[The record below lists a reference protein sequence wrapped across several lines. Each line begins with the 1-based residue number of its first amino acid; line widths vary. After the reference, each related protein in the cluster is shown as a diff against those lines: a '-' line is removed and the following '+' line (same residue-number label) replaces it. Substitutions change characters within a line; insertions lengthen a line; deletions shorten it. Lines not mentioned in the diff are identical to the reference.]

1 MPETEKLSKK
11 AQKKALRLEK
21 IKAQIKENRKL
32 KKQLAKDKK
41 KEFRN
46 QSDRQSTPSEN
57 HVSKK
62 TLKLQTI
69 EKLQNVLKD
78 DKSSRPR
85 ICIDLQY
92 EELMSEKE
100 LIHLAQQLS
109 RVYGFN
115 RKSSNPCHL
124 TFCHLPN
131 DCKTRKI
138 CCDKSDGFA
147 NYILN
152 FSEKSLIDT
161 FETRKEDI
169 VYLTPDSENL
179 LEDIEDNKVYVI
191 GGLVDD
197 SVKKLST
204 LRFAKDQGLNTAKL
218 PIDKYCSRISGS
230 FKQILTINQVFEILL
245 NKIQG
250 FSWPQVF
257 SQSLPSRIGFQSQGS
272 SEEGFDSPIKA
283 SSENGET

>member
-1 MPETEKLSKK
+1 MPETEQLSKK

-21 IKAQIKENRKL
+21 LKAQNKANRKL

-41 KEFRN
+41 KE
-46 QSDRQSTPSEN
+46 SISKSGQSTASEN

-78 DKSSRPR
+78 DASSRPK

-115 RKSSNPCHL
+115 RKSSDPCHL
-124 TFCHLPN
+124 TFCHLPK
-131 DCKTRKI
+131 DCKTRQI
-138 CCDKSDGFA
+138 CCDKSEGFA

-161 FETRKEDI
+161 FENRKQDL
-169 VYLTPDSENL
+169 VYLTPDSDNL
-179 LEDIEDNKVYVI
+179 LEDIEDNKIYVI

-197 SVKKLST
+197 SVKKLSS
-204 LRFAKDQGLNTAKL
+204 LSFAKDQGLTTAKL
-218 PIDKYCSRISGS
+218 PIDKYCSRIEGS

-257 SQSLPSRIGFQSQGS
+257 SQSLPSRIGFQSQ
-272 SEEGFDSPIKA
+272 EGFASPVVKP

>member
-1 MPETEKLSKK
+1 MPETEQLSKK

-21 IKAQIKENRKL
+21 LKAQNKANRKL

-41 KEFRN
+41 KE
-46 QSDRQSTPSEN
+46 SISKSGQSTASEN

-78 DKSSRPR
+78 DASSRPK

-115 RKSSNPCHL
+115 RKSSYPCHL
-124 TFCHLPN
+124 TFCHLPK
-131 DCKTRKI
+131 DCKTRQI
-138 CCDKSDGFA
+138 CCDKSEGFA

-161 FETRKEDI
+161 FENRKQDL
-169 VYLTPDSENL
+169 VYLTPDSDNL
-179 LEDIEDNKVYVI
+179 LEDIEDNKIYVI

-197 SVKKLST
+197 SVKKLSS
-204 LRFAKDQGLNTAKL
+204 LSFAKDQGLTTAKL
-218 PIDKYCSRISGS
+218 PIDKYCSRIEGS

-257 SQSLPSRIGFQSQGS
+257 SQSLPSRIGFQSQ
-272 SEEGFDSPIKA
+272 EGFASPVVEA

>member
-1 MPETEKLSKK
+1 MPETEQLSKK

-21 IKAQIKENRKL
+21 LKAQKKANRKL

-41 KEFRN
+41 KE
-46 QSDRQSTPSEN
+46 SISKSGQSTASEN

-78 DKSSRPR
+78 DASSRPK

-115 RKSSNPCHL
+115 RKSSDPCHL
-124 TFCHLPN
+124 TFCHLPK
-131 DCKTRKI
+131 DCKTRQI
-138 CCDKSDGFA
+138 CCDKSEGFA

-161 FETRKEDI
+161 FENRKQDL
-169 VYLTPDSENL
+169 VYLTPDSDNL
-179 LEDIEDNKVYVI
+179 LEDIEDNKIYVI

-197 SVKKLST
+197 SVKKLSS
-204 LRFAKDQGLNTAKL
+204 LSFAKDQGLTTAKL
-218 PIDKYCSRISGS
+218 PIDKYCSRIEGS

-257 SQSLPSRIGFQSQGS
+257 SQSLPSRIGFQSQ
-272 SEEGFDSPIKA
+272 EGFASPVVKP

>member
-1 MPETEKLSKK
+1 MPETEQLSKK

-21 IKAQIKENRKL
+21 LKAQKKANRKL

-41 KEFRN
+41 KE
-46 QSDRQSTPSEN
+46 SISKSGQSTASEN

-78 DKSSRPR
+78 NASIRPK

-115 RKSSNPCHL
+115 RKSSDPCHL
-124 TFCHLPN
+124 TFCHLPK
-131 DCKTRKI
+131 DCKTRQI
-138 CCDKSDGFA
+138 CCDKSEGFA

-161 FETRKEDI
+161 FENRKQDL
-169 VYLTPDSENL
+169 VYLTPDSDNL
-179 LEDIEDNKVYVI
+179 LEDIEDNKIYVI

-197 SVKKLST
+197 SVKKLSS
-204 LRFAKDQGLNTAKL
+204 LSFAKDQGLTTAKL
-218 PIDKYCSRISGS
+218 PIDKYCSRIEGS

-257 SQSLPSRIGFQSQGS
+257 SQSLPSRIGFQSQ
-272 SEEGFDSPIKA
+272 EGFASPVVKA

>member
-1 MPETEKLSKK
+1 MPETEQLSKK

-21 IKAQIKENRKL
+21 LKAQNKANRKL

-41 KEFRN
+41 KE
-46 QSDRQSTPSEN
+46 SISKSGQSTASEN

-78 DKSSRPR
+78 DASSRPK

-115 RKSSNPCHL
+115 RKSSDPCHL
-124 TFCHLPN
+124 TFCHLPK
-131 DCKTRKI
+131 DCKTHQI
-138 CCDKSDGFA
+138 CCDKSEGFA

-161 FETRKEDI
+161 FENRKQDL
-169 VYLTPDSENL
+169 VYLTPDSDNL
-179 LEDIEDNKVYVI
+179 LEDIEDNKIYVI

-197 SVKKLST
+197 SVKKLSS
-204 LRFAKDQGLNTAKL
+204 LSFAKDQGLTTAKL
-218 PIDKYCSRISGS
+218 PIDKYCSRIEGS

-257 SQSLPSRIGFQSQGS
+257 SQSLPSRIGFQSQ
-272 SEEGFDSPIKA
+272 EGFASPVVKP

>member
-1 MPETEKLSKK
+1 MPETEQLSKN

-21 IKAQIKENRKL
+21 LKAQKKANRKL
-32 KKQLAKDKK
+32 KKQLAKNKK
-41 KEFRN
+41 KE
-46 QSDRQSTPSEN
+46 SISKSGQSTTSEN

-78 DKSSRPR
+78 DESSRPK

-115 RKSSNPCHL
+115 RKSSDPCHL
-124 TFCHLPN
+124 TFCHLPK
-131 DCKTRKI
+131 DCKTRQI
-138 CCDKSDGFA
+138 CCDKSEGFA

-161 FETRKEDI
+161 FENRKQDL
-169 VYLTPDSENL
+169 VYLTPDSDNL
-179 LEDIEDNKVYVI
+179 LEDIEDNKIYVI
-191 GGLVDD
+191 GGLADD
-197 SVKKLST
+197 SVKKLSS
-204 LRFAKDQGLNTAKL
+204 LSFATDQGLTTAKL
-218 PIDKYCSRISGS
+218 PIDKYCSRIEGS

-257 SQSLPSRIGFQSQGS
+257 SQSLPSRIGFQSQ
-272 SEEGFDSPIKA
+272 EGFASPVVKP

>member
-1 MPETEKLSKK
+1 MPETEQLSKK

-21 IKAQIKENRKL
+21 LKAQNKANRKL

-41 KEFRN
+41 KE
-46 QSDRQSTPSEN
+46 SISKSGQSTASEN
-57 HVSKK
+57 HLSKK

-78 DKSSRPR
+78 DESSRPKV
-85 ICIDLQY
+85 CIDLQY

-115 RKSSNPCHL
+115 RKSSDPCHL
-124 TFCHLPN
+124 TFCHLPK
-131 DCKTRKI
+131 DCKTRQI
-138 CCDKSDGFA
+138 CCDKSEGFA

-161 FETRKEDI
+161 FENRKQDL
-169 VYLTPDSENL
+169 VYLTPDSDNL
-179 LEDIEDNKVYVI
+179 LEDIEDNKIYVI

-197 SVKKLST
+197 SVKKLSS
-204 LRFAKDQGLNTAKL
+204 LSFAKDQGLTTAKL
-218 PIDKYCSRISGS
+218 PIDKYCSRIEGS

-257 SQSLPSRIGFQSQGS
+257 SQSLPSRIGFQSQ
-272 SEEGFDSPIKA
+272 EGFASPVVEA

>member
-1 MPETEKLSKK
+1 MPETEQLSKK

-21 IKAQIKENRKL
+21 LKAQNKANRKL

-41 KEFRN
+41 KE
-46 QSDRQSTPSEN
+46 SISKSGQSTASEN

-78 DKSSRPR
+78 DASSRPK

-115 RKSSNPCHL
+115 RKSSDPCHL
-124 TFCHLPN
+124 TFCHLPK
-131 DCKTRKI
+131 DCKTRQI
-138 CCDKSDGFA
+138 CCDKSEGFA

-161 FETRKEDI
+161 FENRKQDL
-169 VYLTPDSENL
+169 VYLTPDSDNL
-179 LEDIEDNKVYVI
+179 LEDIEDNKIYVI

-197 SVKKLST
+197 SVKKLSS
-204 LRFAKDQGLNTAKL
+204 LSFAKDQGLTTAKL
-218 PIDKYCSRISGS
+218 PIDKYCSRIEGS

-257 SQSLPSRIGFQSQGS
+257 SQSLPSRIGFQSQ
-272 SEEGFDSPIKA
+272 EGFASPVVEA

>member
-1 MPETEKLSKK
+1 MPETEQLSKK

-21 IKAQIKENRKL
+21 LKAQNKANRKL

-41 KEFRN
+41 KELT
-46 QSDRQSTPSEN
+46 SKSGQSTASEN

-78 DKSSRPR
+78 DESSRPKV
-85 ICIDLQY
+85 CIDLQY

-124 TFCHLPN
+124 TFCHLPK
-131 DCKTRKI
+131 DCKTRQI
-138 CCDKSDGFA
+138 CCDKSEGFA

-161 FETRKEDI
+161 FENRKQDL
-169 VYLTPDSENL
+169 VYLTPDSDNL
-179 LEDIEDNKVYVI
+179 LEDIEDNKIYVI

-197 SVKKLST
+197 SVKKLSS
-204 LRFAKDQGLNTAKL
+204 LSFAKDQGLTTAKL
-218 PIDKYCSRISGS
+218 PIDKYCSRIEGS

-257 SQSLPSRIGFQSQGS
+257 SQSLPSRIGFQSQ
-272 SEEGFDSPIKA
+272 EGFASPVVKA

>member
-1 MPETEKLSKK
+1 MPETEQLSKK

-21 IKAQIKENRKL
+21 LKAQNKANRKL
-32 KKQLAKDKK
+32 KKQLPKDKK
-41 KEFRN
+41 KE
-46 QSDRQSTPSEN
+46 SISKSGQSTASEN

-78 DKSSRPR
+78 DASSRPK

-115 RKSSNPCHL
+115 RKSSDPCHL
-124 TFCHLPN
+124 TFCHLPK
-131 DCKTRKI
+131 DCKTRQI
-138 CCDKSDGFA
+138 CCDKSEGFA

-161 FETRKEDI
+161 FENRKQDL
-169 VYLTPDSENL
+169 VYLTPDSDNL
-179 LEDIEDNKVYVI
+179 LEDIEDNKIYVI

-197 SVKKLST
+197 SVKKLSS
-204 LRFAKDQGLNTAKL
+204 LSFAKDQGLTTAKL
-218 PIDKYCSRISGS
+218 PIDKYCSRIEGS

-257 SQSLPSRIGFQSQGS
+257 SQSLPSRIGFQSQ
-272 SEEGFDSPIKA
+272 EGFASPVVKA

>member
-1 MPETEKLSKK
+1 MPETEQLSKK

-21 IKAQIKENRKL
+21 LKAQNKANRKL

-41 KEFRN
+41 KE
-46 QSDRQSTPSEN
+46 SISKSGQSTASEN

-78 DKSSRPR
+78 DESSRPKV
-85 ICIDLQY
+85 CIDLQY

-124 TFCHLPN
+124 TFCHLPK
-131 DCKTRKI
+131 DCKTRQI
-138 CCDKSDGFA
+138 CCDKSEGFA

-161 FETRKEDI
+161 FENRKQDL
-169 VYLTPDSENL
+169 VYLTPDSDNL
-179 LEDIEDNKVYVI
+179 LEDIEDNKIYVI

-197 SVKKLST
+197 SVKKLSS
-204 LRFAKDQGLNTAKL
+204 LSFAKDQGLTTAKL
-218 PIDKYCSRISGS
+218 PIDKYCSRIEGS

-257 SQSLPSRIGFQSQGS
+257 SQSLPSRIGFQSQ
-272 SEEGFDSPIKA
+272 EGFASPVVKP

>member
-1 MPETEKLSKK
+1 MPETEQLSKK

-21 IKAQIKENRKL
+21 LKAQNKANRKL

-41 KEFRN
+41 KE
-46 QSDRQSTPSEN
+46 SISKSGQSTASEN

-78 DKSSRPR
+78 DASSRPK

-115 RKSSNPCHL
+115 RKSSDPCHL
-124 TFCHLPN
+124 TFCHLPK
-131 DCKTRKI
+131 DCKTRQI
-138 CCDKSDGFA
+138 CCDKSEGFA

-152 FSEKSLIDT
+152 FSQKSLIDT
-161 FETRKEDI
+161 FENRKQDL
-169 VYLTPDSENL
+169 VYLTPDSDNL
-179 LEDIEDNKVYVI
+179 LEDIEDNKIYVI

-197 SVKKLST
+197 SVKKLSS
-204 LRFAKDQGLNTAKL
+204 LSFAKDQGLTTAKL
-218 PIDKYCSRISGS
+218 PIDKYCSRIEGS

-257 SQSLPSRIGFQSQGS
+257 SQSLPSRIGFQSQ
-272 SEEGFDSPIKA
+272 EGFASPVVKP

>member
-1 MPETEKLSKK
+1 MPETEQLSKK

-21 IKAQIKENRKL
+21 LKAQNKANRKL
-32 KKQLAKDKK
+32 KKQLAKNKK
-41 KEFRN
+41 KE
-46 QSDRQSTPSEN
+46 SISKSGQSTASEN

-62 TLKLQTI
+62 TLKLQMI

-78 DKSSRPR
+78 DASSRPK

-115 RKSSNPCHL
+115 RKSSDPCHL
-124 TFCHLPN
+124 TFCHLPK
-131 DCKTRKI
+131 DCKTRQI
-138 CCDKSDGFA
+138 CCDKSEGFA

-161 FETRKEDI
+161 FENRKQDL
-169 VYLTPDSENL
+169 VYLTPDSDNL
-179 LEDIEDNKVYVI
+179 LEDIEDNKIYVI

-197 SVKKLST
+197 SVKKLSS
-204 LRFAKDQGLNTAKL
+204 LSFAKDQGLTTAKL
-218 PIDKYCSRISGS
+218 PIDKYCSRIEGS

-257 SQSLPSRIGFQSQGS
+257 SQSLPSRIGFQSQ
-272 SEEGFDSPIKA
+272 EGFASPVVKP

>member
-1 MPETEKLSKK
+1 MPETEQLSKK

-21 IKAQIKENRKL
+21 LKAQNKANRKL

-41 KEFRN
+41 KELT
-46 QSDRQSTPSEN
+46 SKSGQSTASEN

-78 DKSSRPR
+78 DESSRPK

-124 TFCHLPN
+124 TFCHLPK
-131 DCKTRKI
+131 DCKTRQI
-138 CCDKSDGFA
+138 CCDKSEGFA

-161 FETRKEDI
+161 FENRKQDL
-169 VYLTPDSENL
+169 VYLTPDSDNL
-179 LEDIEDNKVYVI
+179 LEDIEDNKIYVI

-197 SVKKLST
+197 SVKKLSS
-204 LRFAKDQGLNTAKL
+204 LSFAKDQGLTTAKL
-218 PIDKYCSRISGS
+218 PIDKYCSRIEGS

-257 SQSLPSRIGFQSQGS
+257 SQSLPSRIGFQSQ
-272 SEEGFDSPIKA
+272 EGFASPVVKP

>member
-1 MPETEKLSKK
+1 MPETEQLSKK

-21 IKAQIKENRKL
+21 LKAQNKANRKL
-32 KKQLAKDKK
+32 KKQLAKEKK
-41 KEFRN
+41 KE
-46 QSDRQSTPSEN
+46 SISKSGQSTASEN

-78 DKSSRPR
+78 DASSRPK

-115 RKSSNPCHL
+115 RKSSDPCHL
-124 TFCHLPN
+124 TFCHLPK
-131 DCKTRKI
+131 DCKTRQI
-138 CCDKSDGFA
+138 CCDKSEGFA

-161 FETRKEDI
+161 FENRKQDL
-169 VYLTPDSENL
+169 VYLTPDSDNL
-179 LEDIEDNKVYVI
+179 LEDIEDNKIYVI

-197 SVKKLST
+197 SVKKLSS
-204 LRFAKDQGLNTAKL
+204 LSFAKDQGLTTAKL
-218 PIDKYCSRISGS
+218 PIDKHCSRIEGS

-257 SQSLPSRIGFQSQGS
+257 SQSLPSRIGFQSQ
-272 SEEGFDSPIKA
+272 EGFASPVVKP

>member
-1 MPETEKLSKK
+1 MPETEQLSKK

-21 IKAQIKENRKL
+21 LKAQKKANRKL

-41 KEFRN
+41 KE
-46 QSDRQSTPSEN
+46 SISKSGQSTASEN

-78 DKSSRPR
+78 DASSRPK

-124 TFCHLPN
+124 TFCHLPK
-131 DCKTRKI
+131 DCKTRQI
-138 CCDKSDGFA
+138 CCDKSEGFA

-161 FETRKEDI
+161 FENRKQDL
-169 VYLTPDSENL
+169 VYLTPDSDNL
-179 LEDIEDNKVYVI
+179 LEDIEDNKIYVI

-197 SVKKLST
+197 SVKKLSS
-204 LRFAKDQGLNTAKL
+204 LSFAKDQGLTTAKL
-218 PIDKYCSRISGS
+218 PIDKYCSRIEGS

-257 SQSLPSRIGFQSQGS
+257 SQSLPSRIGFQSQ
-272 SEEGFDSPIKA
+272 EGFASPVVEA

>member
-1 MPETEKLSKK
+1 MPETEQLSKK

-21 IKAQIKENRKL
+21 LKAQNKANRKL

-41 KEFRN
+41 KE
-46 QSDRQSTPSEN
+46 SISKSGQSTASEN

-78 DKSSRPR
+78 DESSRPK

-115 RKSSNPCHL
+115 RKSSDPCHL
-124 TFCHLPN
+124 TFCHLPK
-131 DCKTRKI
+131 DCKTRQI
-138 CCDKSDGFA
+138 CCDKSEGFA

-161 FETRKEDI
+161 FENRKQDL
-169 VYLTPDSENL
+169 VYLTPDSDNL
-179 LEDIEDNKVYVI
+179 LEDIEDNKIYVI

-197 SVKKLST
+197 SVKKLSS
-204 LRFAKDQGLNTAKL
+204 LSFAKDQGLTTAKL
-218 PIDKYCSRISGS
+218 PIDKYCSRIEGS

-257 SQSLPSRIGFQSQGS
+257 SQSLPSRIGFQSQ
-272 SEEGFDSPIKA
+272 EGFASPVVEA

>member
-1 MPETEKLSKK
+1 MPETEQLSKK

-21 IKAQIKENRKL
+21 LKAQNKANRKL

-41 KEFRN
+41 KE
-46 QSDRQSTPSEN
+46 SISKSGQSTASEN

-78 DKSSRPR
+78 DASSRPK

-115 RKSSNPCHL
+115 RKSSDPCHL
-124 TFCHLPN
+124 TFCHLPK
-131 DCKTRKI
+131 DCKTRQI
-138 CCDKSDGFA
+138 CCDKSEGFA

-161 FETRKEDI
+161 FENRKQDL
-169 VYLTPDSENL
+169 VYLTPDSNNL
-179 LEDIEDNKVYVI
+179 LEDIEDNKIYVI

-197 SVKKLST
+197 SVKKLSS
-204 LRFAKDQGLNTAKL
+204 LSFAKDQGLTTAKL
-218 PIDKYCSRISGS
+218 PIDKYCSRIEGS

-257 SQSLPSRIGFQSQGS
+257 SQSLPSRIGFQSQ
-272 SEEGFDSPIKA
+272 EGFASPVVKP

>member
-1 MPETEKLSKK
+1 MPETEQLSKK

-21 IKAQIKENRKL
+21 LKAQNKANRKL
-32 KKQLAKDKK
+32 KKQLGKDKK
-41 KEFRN
+41 KE
-46 QSDRQSTPSEN
+46 SISKSGQSTASEN

-78 DKSSRPR
+78 DASSRPK

-115 RKSSNPCHL
+115 RKSSDPCHL
-124 TFCHLPN
+124 TFCHLPK
-131 DCKTRKI
+131 DCKTRQI
-138 CCDKSDGFA
+138 CCDKSEGFA

-161 FETRKEDI
+161 FENRKQDL
-169 VYLTPDSENL
+169 VYLTPDSDNL
-179 LEDIEDNKVYVI
+179 LEDIEDNKIYVI

-197 SVKKLST
+197 SVKKLSS
-204 LRFAKDQGLNTAKL
+204 LSFAKDQGLTTAKL
-218 PIDKYCSRISGS
+218 PIDKYCSRIEGS

-257 SQSLPSRIGFQSQGS
+257 SQSLPSRIGFQSQ
-272 SEEGFDSPIKA
+272 EGFASPVVKP

>member
-1 MPETEKLSKK
+1 MPETEQLSKK

-21 IKAQIKENRKL
+21 LKAQNKANRKL

-41 KEFRN
+41 KE
-46 QSDRQSTPSEN
+46 SISKSGQSTASEN

-78 DKSSRPR
+78 DESSRPKV
-85 ICIDLQY
+85 CIDLQY

-115 RKSSNPCHL
+115 RKSSDPCHL
-124 TFCHLPN
+124 TFCHLPK
-131 DCKTRKI
+131 DCKTRQI
-138 CCDKSDGFA
+138 CCDKSEGFA

-161 FETRKEDI
+161 FENRKQDL
-169 VYLTPDSENL
+169 VYLTPDSDNL
-179 LEDIEDNKVYVI
+179 LEDIEDNKIYVI

-197 SVKKLST
+197 SVKKLSS
-204 LRFAKDQGLNTAKL
+204 LSFAKDQGLTTAKL
-218 PIDKYCSRISGS
+218 PIDKYCSRIEGS

-257 SQSLPSRIGFQSQGS
+257 SQSLPSRIGFQSQ
-272 SEEGFDSPIKA
+272 EGFASPVVEA

>member
-1 MPETEKLSKK
+1 MPETEQLSKK

-21 IKAQIKENRKL
+21 LKAQNKANRKL

-41 KEFRN
+41 KE
-46 QSDRQSTPSEN
+46 SISKSGQSTASEN

-78 DKSSRPR
+78 DASSRPK

-115 RKSSNPCHL
+115 RKSSDPCHL
-124 TFCHLPN
+124 TFCHLPK
-131 DCKTRKI
+131 DCKTRQI
-138 CCDKSDGFA
+138 CCDKSEGFA

-161 FETRKEDI
+161 FENRKQDL
-169 VYLTPDSENL
+169 VYLTPDSNNL
-179 LEDIEDNKVYVI
+179 LEDIEDNKIYVI

-197 SVKKLST
+197 SVKKLSS
-204 LRFAKDQGLNTAKL
+204 LSFAKDQGLTTAKL
-218 PIDKYCSRISGS
+218 PIDKYCSRIEGS

-257 SQSLPSRIGFQSQGS
+257 SQSLPSRIGFQSQ
-272 SEEGFDSPIKA
+272 EGFASPVVKA

>member
-1 MPETEKLSKK
+1 MPETEQLSKK

-21 IKAQIKENRKL
+21 LKAQKKANRKL

-41 KEFRN
+41 KE
-46 QSDRQSTPSEN
+46 SISKSGQSTASEN

-78 DKSSRPR
+78 DESSRPKV
-85 ICIDLQY
+85 CIDLQY

-115 RKSSNPCHL
+115 RKSSDPCHL
-124 TFCHLPN
+124 TFCHLPK
-131 DCKTRKI
+131 DCKTRQI
-138 CCDKSDGFA
+138 CCDKSEGFA

-161 FETRKEDI
+161 FENRKQDL
-169 VYLTPDSENL
+169 VYLTPDSDNL
-179 LEDIEDNKVYVI
+179 LEDIEDNKIYVI

-197 SVKKLST
+197 SVKKLSS
-204 LRFAKDQGLNTAKL
+204 LSFAKDQGLTTAKL
-218 PIDKYCSRISGS
+218 PIDKYCSRIEGS

-257 SQSLPSRIGFQSQGS
+257 SQSLPSRIGFQSQ
-272 SEEGFDSPIKA
+272 EGFASPVVKA

>member
-1 MPETEKLSKK
+1 MPETEQLSKK

-21 IKAQIKENRKL
+21 LKAQNKANRKL

-41 KEFRN
+41 KE
-46 QSDRQSTPSEN
+46 SISKSGQSTASEN

-78 DKSSRPR
+78 DASSRPK

-115 RKSSNPCHL
+115 RKSSDPCHL
-124 TFCHLPN
+124 TFCHLPK
-131 DCKTRKI
+131 DCKTRQI
-138 CCDKSDGFA
+138 CCDKSEGFA

-161 FETRKEDI
+161 FENRKQDL
-169 VYLTPDSENL
+169 VYLTPDSDNL
-179 LEDIEDNKVYVI
+179 LEDIEDNKIYVI

-197 SVKKLST
+197 SVKKLSS
-204 LRFAKDQGLNTAKL
+204 LSFAKDQGLTTAKL
-218 PIDKYCSRISGS
+218 PIDKYCSRIEGS

-257 SQSLPSRIGFQSQGS
+257 SQSLPSRIGFQSQ
-272 SEEGFDSPIKA
+272 EGFASPVAVVKA

>member
-1 MPETEKLSKK
+1 MPETEQLSKK

-21 IKAQIKENRKL
+21 LKAQNKANRKL

-41 KEFRN
+41 KE
-46 QSDRQSTPSEN
+46 SISKSGQSTASEN

-78 DKSSRPR
+78 DESSRPK

-115 RKSSNPCHL
+115 RKSSDPCHL
-124 TFCHLPN
+124 TFCHLPK
-131 DCKTRKI
+131 DCKTRQI
-138 CCDKSDGFA
+138 CCDKSEGFA

-161 FETRKEDI
+161 FENRKQDL
-169 VYLTPDSENL
+169 VYLTPDSDNL
-179 LEDIEDNKVYVI
+179 LEDIEDNKIYVI

-197 SVKKLST
+197 SVKKLSS
-204 LRFAKDQGLNTAKL
+204 LSFAKDQGLTTAKL
-218 PIDKYCSRISGS
+218 PIDKYCSRIEGS

-257 SQSLPSRIGFQSQGS
+257 SQSLPSRIGFQSQ
-272 SEEGFDSPIKA
+272 EGFASPVVKA

>member
-1 MPETEKLSKK
+1 MPETEQLSKK

-21 IKAQIKENRKL
+21 LKAQKKANRKL

-41 KEFRN
+41 KE
-46 QSDRQSTPSEN
+46 SISKSGQSTASEN

-78 DKSSRPR
+78 DASSRPK

-115 RKSSNPCHL
+115 RKSSDPCHL
-124 TFCHLPN
+124 TFCHLPK
-131 DCKTRKI
+131 DCKTRQI
-138 CCDKSDGFA
+138 CCDKSEGFA

-161 FETRKEDI
+161 FENRKQDL
-169 VYLTPDSENL
+169 VYLTPDSNNL
-179 LEDIEDNKVYVI
+179 LEDIEDNKIYVI

-197 SVKKLST
+197 SVKKLSS
-204 LRFAKDQGLNTAKL
+204 LSFAKDQGLTTAKL
-218 PIDKYCSRISGS
+218 PIDKYCSRIEGS

-257 SQSLPSRIGFQSQGS
+257 SQSLPSRIGFQSQ
-272 SEEGFDSPIKA
+272 EGFASPVVKA

>member
-1 MPETEKLSKK
+1 MPETEQLSKK

-21 IKAQIKENRKL
+21 LKAQKKANRKL

-41 KEFRN
+41 KELT
-46 QSDRQSTPSEN
+46 SKSGQSTASEN

-78 DKSSRPR
+78 DASSRPK

-124 TFCHLPN
+124 TFCHLPK
-131 DCKTRKI
+131 DCKTRQI
-138 CCDKSDGFA
+138 CCDKSEGFA

-161 FETRKEDI
+161 FENRKQDL
-169 VYLTPDSENL
+169 VYLTPDSDNL
-179 LEDIEDNKVYVI
+179 LEDIEDNKIYVI

-197 SVKKLST
+197 SVKKLSS
-204 LRFAKDQGLNTAKL
+204 LSFAKDQGLTTAKL
-218 PIDKYCSRISGS
+218 PIDKYCSRIEGS

-257 SQSLPSRIGFQSQGS
+257 SQSLPSRIGFQSQ
-272 SEEGFDSPIKA
+272 EGFASPVVKP

>member
-1 MPETEKLSKK
+1 MPETEQLSKK

-21 IKAQIKENRKL
+21 LKAQNKANRKL

-41 KEFRN
+41 KELT
-46 QSDRQSTPSEN
+46 SKSGQSTASEN

-78 DKSSRPR
+78 DESSRPKV
-85 ICIDLQY
+85 CIDLQY

-115 RKSSNPCHL
+115 RKSSDPCHL
-124 TFCHLPN
+124 TFCHLPK
-131 DCKTRKI
+131 DCKTRQI
-138 CCDKSDGFA
+138 CCDKSEGFA

-161 FETRKEDI
+161 FENRKQDL
-169 VYLTPDSENL
+169 VYLTPDSDNL
-179 LEDIEDNKVYVI
+179 LEDIEDNKIYVI

-197 SVKKLST
+197 SVKKLSS
-204 LRFAKDQGLNTAKL
+204 LSFAKDQGLTTAKL
-218 PIDKYCSRISGS
+218 PIDKYCSRIEGS

-257 SQSLPSRIGFQSQGS
+257 SQSLPSRIGFQSQ
-272 SEEGFDSPIKA
+272 EGFASPVVKP

>member
-1 MPETEKLSKK
+1 MPETEQLSKK

-21 IKAQIKENRKL
+21 LKAQKKANRKL

-41 KEFRN
+41 KE
-46 QSDRQSTPSEN
+46 SISKSGQSTASEN

-78 DKSSRPR
+78 DESSRPKV
-85 ICIDLQY
+85 CIDLQY

-115 RKSSNPCHL
+115 RKSSDPCHL
-124 TFCHLPN
+124 TFCHLPK
-131 DCKTRKI
+131 DCKTRQI
-138 CCDKSDGFA
+138 CCDKSEGFA

-161 FETRKEDI
+161 FENRKQDL
-169 VYLTPDSENL
+169 VYLTPDSDNL
-179 LEDIEDNKVYVI
+179 LEDIEDNKIYVI

-197 SVKKLST
+197 SVKKLSS
-204 LRFAKDQGLNTAKL
+204 LSFAKDQGLTTAKL
-218 PIDKYCSRISGS
+218 PIDKYCSRIEGS

-257 SQSLPSRIGFQSQGS
+257 SQSLPSRIGFQSQ
-272 SEEGFDSPIKA
+272 EGFASPVVKP

>member
-1 MPETEKLSKK
+1 MPETEQLSKK

-21 IKAQIKENRKL
+21 LKAQNKANRKL

-41 KEFRN
+41 KE
-46 QSDRQSTPSEN
+46 SISKSGQSTASEN
-57 HVSKK
+57 HLSKK

-78 DKSSRPR
+78 DESSRPKV
-85 ICIDLQY
+85 CIDLQY

-115 RKSSNPCHL
+115 RKSSDPCHL
-124 TFCHLPN
+124 TFCHLPK
-131 DCKTRKI
+131 DCKTRQI
-138 CCDKSDGFA
+138 CCDKSEGFA

-161 FETRKEDI
+161 FENRKQDL
-169 VYLTPDSENL
+169 VYLTPDSDNL
-179 LEDIEDNKVYVI
+179 LEDIEDNKIYVI

-197 SVKKLST
+197 SVKKLSS
-204 LRFAKDQGLNTAKL
+204 LSFAKDQGLTTAKL
-218 PIDKYCSRISGS
+218 PIDKYCSRIEGS

-257 SQSLPSRIGFQSQGS
+257 SQSLPSRIGFQSQ
-272 SEEGFDSPIKA
+272 EGFASPVVKA

>member
-1 MPETEKLSKK
+1 MPETEQLSKK

-21 IKAQIKENRKL
+21 LKAQNKANRKL

-41 KEFRN
+41 KE
-46 QSDRQSTPSEN
+46 SISKSGQSTASEN

-78 DKSSRPR
+78 DASSRPK

-115 RKSSNPCHL
+115 RKSSDPCHL
-124 TFCHLPN
+124 TFCHLPK
-131 DCKTRKI
+131 DCKTRQI
-138 CCDKSDGFA
+138 CCDKSEGFA

-161 FETRKEDI
+161 FENRKQDL
-169 VYLTPDSENL
+169 VYLTPDSNNL
-179 LEDIEDNKVYVI
+179 LEDIEDNKIYVI
-191 GGLVDD
+191 GGLADD
-197 SVKKLST
+197 SVKKLSS
-204 LRFAKDQGLNTAKL
+204 LSFAKDQGLTTAKL
-218 PIDKYCSRISGS
+218 PIDKYCSRIEGS

-257 SQSLPSRIGFQSQGS
+257 SQSLPSRIGFQSQ
-272 SEEGFDSPIKA
+272 EGFASPVVKP

>member
-1 MPETEKLSKK
+1 MPETEQLSKK

-21 IKAQIKENRKL
+21 LKAQKKTNRKL

-41 KEFRN
+41 KE
-46 QSDRQSTPSEN
+46 SISKSGQSTASEN

-78 DKSSRPR
+78 DESSRPK

-115 RKSSNPCHL
+115 RKSSDPCHL
-124 TFCHLPN
+124 TFCHLPK
-131 DCKTRKI
+131 DCKTRQI
-138 CCDKSDGFA
+138 CCDKSEGFA

-161 FETRKEDI
+161 FENRKQDL
-169 VYLTPDSENL
+169 VYLTPDSDNL
-179 LEDIEDNKVYVI
+179 LEDIEDNKIYVI

-197 SVKKLST
+197 SVKKLSS
-204 LRFAKDQGLNTAKL
+204 LSFAKDQGLTTAKL
-218 PIDKYCSRISGS
+218 PIDKYCSRIEGS

-257 SQSLPSRIGFQSQGS
+257 SQSLPSRIGFQSQ
-272 SEEGFDSPIKA
+272 EGFASPVVKP

>member
-1 MPETEKLSKK
+1 MPETEQLSKK

-21 IKAQIKENRKL
+21 LKAQNKANRKL

-41 KEFRN
+41 KE
-46 QSDRQSTPSEN
+46 SISKSGQSTASEN

-78 DKSSRPR
+78 DASSRPK

-115 RKSSNPCHL
+115 RKSSYPCHL
-124 TFCHLPN
+124 TFCHLPK
-131 DCKTRKI
+131 DCKTRQI
-138 CCDKSDGFA
+138 CCDKSEGFA

-161 FETRKEDI
+161 FENRKQDL
-169 VYLTPDSENL
+169 VYLTPDSDNL
-179 LEDIEDNKVYVI
+179 LEDIEDNKIYVI

-197 SVKKLST
+197 SVKKLSS
-204 LRFAKDQGLNTAKL
+204 LSFAKDQGLTTAKL
-218 PIDKYCSRISGS
+218 PIDKYCSRIEGS

-257 SQSLPSRIGFQSQGS
+257 SQSLPSRIGFQSQ
-272 SEEGFDSPIKA
+272 EGFASPVVKA

>member
-1 MPETEKLSKK
+1 MPETEQLSKN

-21 IKAQIKENRKL
+21 LKAQKKANRKL

-41 KEFRN
+41 KELT
-46 QSDRQSTPSEN
+46 SKSGQSTASEN

-78 DKSSRPR
+78 DESSRPKV
-85 ICIDLQY
+85 CIDLQY

-115 RKSSNPCHL
+115 RKSSDPCHL
-124 TFCHLPN
+124 TFCHLPK
-131 DCKTRKI
+131 DCKTRQI
-138 CCDKSDGFA
+138 CCDKSEGFA

-161 FETRKEDI
+161 FENRKQDL
-169 VYLTPDSENL
+169 VYLTPDSDNL
-179 LEDIEDNKVYVI
+179 LEDIEDNKIYVI

-197 SVKKLST
+197 SVKKLSS
-204 LRFAKDQGLNTAKL
+204 LSFAKDQGLTTAKL
-218 PIDKYCSRISGS
+218 PIDKYCSRIEGS

-257 SQSLPSRIGFQSQGS
+257 SQSLPSRIGFQSQ
-272 SEEGFDSPIKA
+272 EGFASPVVEA

>member
-1 MPETEKLSKK
+1 MPETEQLSKK

-21 IKAQIKENRKL
+21 LKAQNKANRKL

-41 KEFRN
+41 KE
-46 QSDRQSTPSEN
+46 SISKSGQSTASEN

-69 EKLQNVLKD
+69 EKLQYVLKD
-78 DKSSRPR
+78 DESSRPKV
-85 ICIDLQY
+85 CIDLQY

-124 TFCHLPN
+124 TFCHLPK
-131 DCKTRKI
+131 DCKTRQI
-138 CCDKSDGFA
+138 CCDKSEGFA

-161 FETRKEDI
+161 FENRKQDL
-169 VYLTPDSENL
+169 VYLTPDSDNL
-179 LEDIEDNKVYVI
+179 LEDIEDNKIYVI

-197 SVKKLST
+197 SVKKLSS
-204 LRFAKDQGLNTAKL
+204 LSFAKDQGLTTAKL
-218 PIDKYCSRISGS
+218 PIDKYCSRIEGS

-257 SQSLPSRIGFQSQGS
+257 SQSLPSRIGFQSQ
-272 SEEGFDSPIKA
+272 EGFASPVVKP

>member
-1 MPETEKLSKK
+1 MPETEQLSKK

-21 IKAQIKENRKL
+21 LKAQNKANRKL
-32 KKQLAKDKK
+32 KKQLAKNKK
-41 KEFRN
+41 KE
-46 QSDRQSTPSEN
+46 SISKSGQSTASEN

-78 DKSSRPR
+78 DASSRPK

-115 RKSSNPCHL
+115 RKSSDPCHL
-124 TFCHLPN
+124 TFCHLPK
-131 DCKTRKI
+131 DCKTRQI
-138 CCDKSDGFA
+138 CCDKSEGFA

-161 FETRKEDI
+161 FENRKQDL
-169 VYLTPDSENL
+169 VYLTPDSDNL
-179 LEDIEDNKVYVI
+179 LEDIEDNKIYVI

-197 SVKKLST
+197 SVKKLSS
-204 LRFAKDQGLNTAKL
+204 LSFAKDQGLTTAKL
-218 PIDKYCSRISGS
+218 PIDKYCSRIEGS

-257 SQSLPSRIGFQSQGS
+257 SQSLPSRIGFQSQ
-272 SEEGFDSPIKA
+272 EGFASPVVKP

>member
-1 MPETEKLSKK
+1 MPETEQLSKK

-21 IKAQIKENRKL
+21 LKAQNKANRKL
-32 KKQLAKDKK
+32 KKQLAKNKK
-41 KEFRN
+41 KE
-46 QSDRQSTPSEN
+46 SISKSGQSTASEN

-78 DKSSRPR
+78 DESSRPKV
-85 ICIDLQY
+85 CIDLQY

-124 TFCHLPN
+124 TFCHLPK
-131 DCKTRKI
+131 DCKTRQI
-138 CCDKSDGFA
+138 CCDKSEGFA

-161 FETRKEDI
+161 FENRKQDL
-169 VYLTPDSENL
+169 VYLTPDSDNL
-179 LEDIEDNKVYVI
+179 LEDIEDNKIYVI

-197 SVKKLST
+197 SVKKLSS
-204 LRFAKDQGLNTAKL
+204 LSFAKDQGLTTAKL
-218 PIDKYCSRISGS
+218 PIDKYCSRIEGS

-257 SQSLPSRIGFQSQGS
+257 SQSLPSRIGFQSQ
-272 SEEGFDSPIKA
+272 EGFASPVVKP

>member
-1 MPETEKLSKK
+1 MPETEQLSKK

-21 IKAQIKENRKL
+21 LKAQNKANRKL

-41 KEFRN
+41 KE
-46 QSDRQSTPSEN
+46 SISKSGQSTASEN

-78 DKSSRPR
+78 DASSRPK

-115 RKSSNPCHL
+115 RKSSDPCHL
-124 TFCHLPN
+124 TFCHLPK
-131 DCKTRKI
+131 DCKTRQI
-138 CCDKSDGFA
+138 CCDKSEGFA

-161 FETRKEDI
+161 FENRKQDL
-169 VYLTPDSENL
+169 VYLTPDSDNL
-179 LEDIEDNKVYVI
+179 LEDIEDNKIYVI

-197 SVKKLST
+197 SVKKLSS
-204 LRFAKDQGLNTAKL
+204 LSFAKDQGLTTAKL
-218 PIDKYCSRISGS
+218 PIDKYCSRIEGS

-257 SQSLPSRIGFQSQGS
+257 SQSLPSRIGFQSQ
-272 SEEGFDSPIKA
+272 EGFASPVVKA
-283 SSENGET
+283 SSENGQT

>member
-1 MPETEKLSKK
+1 MPETEQLSKK

-21 IKAQIKENRKL
+21 LKAQKKANRKL

-41 KEFRN
+41 KE
-46 QSDRQSTPSEN
+46 SISKSGQSTASEN

-78 DKSSRPR
+78 DESSRPK

-115 RKSSNPCHL
+115 RKSSDPCHL
-124 TFCHLPN
+124 TFCHLPK
-131 DCKTRKI
+131 DCKTRQI
-138 CCDKSDGFA
+138 CCDKSEGFA

-161 FETRKEDI
+161 FENRKQDL
-169 VYLTPDSENL
+169 VYLTPDSDNL
-179 LEDIEDNKVYVI
+179 LEDIEDNKIYVI

-197 SVKKLST
+197 SVKKLSS
-204 LRFAKDQGLNTAKL
+204 LSFAKDQGLTTAKL
-218 PIDKYCSRISGS
+218 PIDKYCSRIEGS

-257 SQSLPSRIGFQSQGS
+257 SQSLPSRIGFQSQ
-272 SEEGFDSPIKA
+272 EGFASPVVKA

>member
-1 MPETEKLSKK
+1 MPETEQLSKK

-21 IKAQIKENRKL
+21 LKAQKKANRKL

-41 KEFRN
+41 KE
-46 QSDRQSTPSEN
+46 SISKSGQSTASEN

-78 DKSSRPR
+78 DESSRPK

-115 RKSSNPCHL
+115 RKSSDPCHL
-124 TFCHLPN
+124 TFCHLPK
-131 DCKTRKI
+131 DCKTRQI
-138 CCDKSDGFA
+138 CCDKSEGFA

-161 FETRKEDI
+161 FENRKQDL
-169 VYLTPDSENL
+169 VYLTPDSDNL
-179 LEDIEDNKVYVI
+179 LEDIEDNKIYVI

-197 SVKKLST
+197 SVKKLSS
-204 LRFAKDQGLNTAKL
+204 LSFAKDQGLTTAKL
-218 PIDKYCSRISGS
+218 PIDKYCSRIEGS

-257 SQSLPSRIGFQSQGS
+257 SQSLPSRIGFQSQ
-272 SEEGFDSPIKA
+272 EGFASPVVKP